1 MSEEKDR
8 TNLPVLLLYN
18 LDRTWLPDEIQ
29 ESRDEAHKLST
40 GLRDVGHPV
49 TVVPI
54 YDTDLK
60 TPLSRFAPDE
70 HVIFNW
76 CEGVPG
82 IPWSDAL
89 VAETLESLSYA
100 YTGASSDVLRLS
112 QDKYRVKRLLDERQ
126 VPTPR
131 WQLYTTPDGDDWT
144 GFPAIVKPSQEH
156 CSFGVTTEAVVLDR
170 PALRRRI
177 EYVLDEFHQ
186 PALVED
192 FIDGREFHISLWG
205 NGVIQML
212 PPAEMDFAA
221 FDNVRDRLCTFESKF
236 SPDSQH
242 YQGIELLLPASLTES
257 ESARLEQVAV
267 AAYRT
272 VGCRDYARLDIRLRD
287 GVFYV
292 LDVNPNA
299 DLSSISSTAYA
310 AEVAGYS
317 FGAMGSRLVNLA
329 ARRHPVFGSGHPS
342 AG

>member
-1 MSEEKDR
+1 MSEVKDR

-18 LDRTWLPDEIQ
+18 YDHTWLPHERE
-29 ESRDEAHKLST
+29 ESQDEATKLET
-40 GLRDVGHPV
+40 GLQALGHPV
-49 TVVPI
+49 TPVTI

-60 TPLSRFAPDE
+60 TPLSKYHPDQY
-70 HVIFNW
+70 VVFNW

-89 VAETLESLSYA
+89 VAETLEGLNFA
-100 YTGASSDVLRLS
+100 YTGASAAVLRLS
-112 QDKYRVKRLLDERQ
+112 QDKYQVKRLLDQ
-126 VPTPR
+126 KHVPTPR
-131 WQLYTTPDGDDWT
+131 WRRYTSSACDDWE

-170 PALRRRI
+170 EALRRRI
-177 EYVLDEFHQ
+177 GYVLDEFHQ

-205 NGVIQML
+205 NGAIQML

-221 FDNVRDRLCTFESKF
+221 FDDVRDRLCTFESKF
-236 SPDSQH
+236 NPESRH
-242 YQGIELLLPASLTES
+242 YKHIGLHLPAVLTES
-257 ESARLEQVAV
+257 EYAQLEQTAV
-267 AAYRT
+267 AAYRAL
-272 VGCRDYARLDIRLRD
+272 GCRDYARLDIRLRD
-287 GVFYV
+287 GIFQV

-299 DLSSISSTAYA
+299 DLSSASSTACA

-329 ARRHPVFGSGHPS
+329 ARRHPVFGLGH
-342 AG
+342 AAA